1 VSDSD
6 GGMRILLHYRGPA
19 AGEWHDAFARAL
31 PEAEIVA
38 WTPRDASAFDYAI
51 VYKPTPEHAAALAR
65 VKAVFNLG
73 AGIDPFLGMPSLPA
87 SVALVRLEDAGMAEQ
102 MAEYAAYAV
111 LRVFRDFPHYADE
124 QRARRWSPQR
134 RADKST
140 FFVGVLGL
148 GVLGQRV
155 AATLAGLGF
164 PVLGWS
170 RGARAIERVTT
181 FSGAEG
187 LRALLPQCRVVIAL
201 LPHTPATAGLLN
213 RDTLSLLPQGAWL
226 VNQAR
231 GALVVEPDLVALLD
245 EGRLGGAMLDV
256 FVEEP
261 LPADHPFWHHPR
273 IEITPHVS
281 GLTLVEPAVAQVAGK
296 IRAFER
302 GLPMTG
308 VVDRERRY

>member
-1 VSDSD
+1 
-6 GGMRILLHYRGPA
+6 MRILLHCQGPA
-19 AGEWHDAFARAL
+19 AGTWHDAFVRAL

-38 WTPRDASAFDYAI
+38 WTPHDASAFDYAI
-51 VYKPTPEHAAALAR
+51 VYKPGPEQGAALAR

-73 AGIDPFLGMPSLPA
+73 AGVDPFLAMPALPA
-87 SVALVRLEDAGMAEQ
+87 SVTLVRLEDAGMAEQ

-111 LRVFRDFPHYADE
+111 LRVFRDFPCYAVD
-124 QRARRWSPQR
+124 QRARRWSPRR
-134 RADKST
+134 RADKAA
-140 FFVGVLGL
+140 FRVGVLGL

-170 RGARAIERVTT
+170 RGARVVGGVTT
-181 FSGAEG
+181 LAGAAG

-201 LPHTPATAGLLN
+201 LPHTPETAGLLN
-213 RDTLSLLPQGAWL
+213 RDTLSLLPAGAWL
-226 VNQAR
+226 VNLAR
-231 GALVVEPDLVALLD
+231 GALVVEPDLLALLD

-256 FVEEP
+256 FVDEP

-281 GLTLVEPAVAQVAGK
+281 GLTLVEPAVAQVAAK
-296 IRAFER
+296 IRALAR
-302 GLPMTG
+302 GLPVTG

>member
-1 VSDSD
+1 
-6 GGMRILLHYRGPA
+6 MRILLHYAGRA
-19 AGEWHDAFARAL
+19 AGAWHAAFVRAL
-31 PEAEIVA
+31 PEAEIVPWA
-38 WTPRDASAFDYAI
+38 PRDTSAFDYAI

-73 AGIDPFLGMPSLPA
+73 AGVDPFLAMPVLPA

-111 LRVFRDFPHYADE
+111 LRVFRDFPRYADD

-134 RADKST
+134 RADKSA
-140 FFVGVLGL
+140 FRVGVLGR
-148 GVLGQRV
+148 RV
-155 AATLAGLGF
+155 AATLADLGF

-170 RGARAIERVTT
+170 RGARAIEGVTT
-181 FSGAEG
+181 LAGAEG
-187 LRALLPQCRVVIAL
+187 LRALLPRCRVVIAL
-201 LPHTPATAGLLN
+201 LPRTAETEGLLN
-213 RDTLSLLPQGAWL
+213 RETLSLLPQGAWL
-226 VNQAR
+226 VNLAR

-281 GLTLVEPAVAQVAGK
+281 GLTLVEPSVAQVAGK
-296 IRAFER
+296 IRALER
-302 GLPMTG
+302 GLPITG